1 MRPSEA
7 LQLHRKE
14 IRSIVEQHHAR
25 NPRVFGSVLHGTD
38 VDGSDLDLLIDPTSK
53 TTLMD
58 IGAIRYELRELLGVS
73 VGYCDGVCCAATGKE
88 TNAIASSAFN
98 AKFQNKVVFIIPPV
112 ISMS

>member
-14 IRSIVEQHHAR
+14 IRQIVAQHHAR

-38 VDGSDLDLLIDPTSK
+38 VDGSDLDLLIEPTPE

-73 VGYCDGVCCAATGKE
+73 VDVLTPRALPNRFKERVLSEAA
-88 TNAIASSAFN
+88 
-98 AKFQNKVVFIIPPV
+98 PV
-112 ISMS
+112 